1 MTDATG
7 TGVALLPDT
16 EDLWLR
22 ECRPALLPMV
32 ERLAEEGE
40 EGEAAVLVQKVA
52 VTAVTVVTKEM
63 VVVTVAMRE
72 MTVVIRM
79 ENDVKC

>member
-7 TGVALLPDT
+7 TGVALLPDR

-52 VTAVTVVTKEM
+52 VTVVTKEM